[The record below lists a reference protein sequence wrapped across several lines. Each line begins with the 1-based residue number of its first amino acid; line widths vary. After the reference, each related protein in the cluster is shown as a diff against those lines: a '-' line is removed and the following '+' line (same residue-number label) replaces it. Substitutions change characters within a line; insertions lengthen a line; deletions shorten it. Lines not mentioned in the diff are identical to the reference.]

1 MPHPE
6 KCPDCS
12 GSLSE
17 IKILDTESAI
27 TNKNGLFD
35 LIYTAPDATRS
46 LLGFGKLPIRGD
58 VAAMMCDNCHRIV
71 LYGVPRE
78 T

>member
-1 MPHPE
+1 MPVLS

-12 GSLSE
+12 GALHE

-35 LIYTAPDATRS
+35 LIYTDPDATRS
-46 LLGFGKLPIRGD
+46 MLGFGKLPIRGD
-58 VAAMMCDNCHRIV
+58 VTAVMCDACGRIL
-71 LYGVPRE
+71 LYGIPRE
-78 T
+78 S